1 MISNFSGALRDDTGE
16 NYGIPADG
24 IPGRWLTHGRED
36 HSDEW
41 MPLPWL
47 EIK

>member
-16 NYGIPADG
+16 NYGIPAD